1 METLSTF
8 GFWRL
13 REIKMVYFICILYT
27 ISMFIE
33 IQLDVV
39 YITDTYVSMYIDLW
53 LHVYI
58 SLYI

>member
-1 METLSTF
+1 
-8 GFWRL
+8 
-13 REIKMVYFICILYT
+13 
-27 ISMFIE
+27 MFIE